1 MNTRLSINS
10 NLDLSFT
17 RLVPVKRGLFW
28 RAWTEPEL
36 LVKWFCPLPWQTTQC
51 EIDLYPGGKFETTMQ
66 SPEGQ
71 RISNI
76 GCYLEID
83 PQKKLIWT
91 NAFSPGF
98 RPKSQINK
106 TIQSGPNFEFTA
118 IIELT
123 DSGNQTRYTATV
135 MHSDHESC

>member
-1 MNTRLSINS
+1 
-10 NLDLSFT
+10 
-17 RLVPVKRGLFW
+17 
-28 RAWTEPEL
+28 
-36 LVKWFCPLPWQTTQC
+36 
-51 EIDLYPGGKFETTMQ
+51 MQ

-135 MHSDHESC
+135 MHSDHESCQIHANMGFEQGWDKALNQMVEMIQNEMLN